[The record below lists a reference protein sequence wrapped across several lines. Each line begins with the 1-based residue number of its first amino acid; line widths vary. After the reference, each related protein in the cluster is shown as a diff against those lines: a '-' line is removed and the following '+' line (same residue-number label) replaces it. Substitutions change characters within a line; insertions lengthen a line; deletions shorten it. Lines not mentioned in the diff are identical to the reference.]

1 MLISILNNENNFS
14 EELTSGTVLN
24 FIVARLKGSSRK
36 TLQRSIPQM
45 QTPSNAFI
53 SEFSLDP
60 RKSFFFYIMT
70 CLFLFNDFQLAQKII
85 LIYIFPV
92 QYKHS

>member
-1 MLISILNNENNFS
+1 MMLISILNNENNFS
-14 EELTSGTVLN
+14 DPALN
-24 FIVARLKGSSRK
+24 FIVARHKGSSRK

-60 RKSFFFYIMT
+60 RKSFFNIMT
-70 CLFLFNDFQLAQKII
+70 CLFLFNDFQLAQKKII

-92 QYKHS
+92 QNTI